1 MTGIAICE
9 PRALLSTVPSV
20 EDVKTTKT
28 KGESGPPEITHSDG
42 VRSCIVTVF
51 ARAELLK
58 LTQQRAT
65 ASLGGNSLSSVLD
78 PSADRCDNSRQSCW
92 RRRIGAKTLASLAWR
107 GLRWLN
113 CSVGP
118 RI

>member
-92 RRRIGAKTLASLAWR
+92 RREDCRQDFSMFGLPGAPLLDS
-107 GLRWLN
+107 
-113 CSVGP
+113 S
-118 RI
+118 I

>member
-58 LTQQRAT
+58 LIQQRAT
-65 ASLGGNSLSSVLD
+65 ASLGGTVCQVYSTLQQTGATIRASLVGGG
-78 PSADRCDNSRQSCW
+78 
-92 RRRIGAKTLASLAWR
+92 RIAAKTSACLACR
-107 GLRWLN
+107 GLR
-113 CSVGP
+113 C
-118 RI
+118 